1 MCTGRAKTIRKVGMG
16 MDELDSMAKNARSD
30 PKIFEELVHRQH
42 KFLIHCAY
50 QATHRYISQAEDEWS
65 ETLIAFHD
73 AVQSYDALKGPFEP
87 YVKLVITRRLVDYYR
102 RNKKNSPELLTDPA
116 DFTDHVTEEGYNVIK
131 KQIEEKIC
139 SQEPTTAAEEIEEI
153 QIKLKEYG
161 FSFWDLTTASP
172 KSSKTRANCKIV
184 IQFILEQPSLLQELR
199 VKKQLPIK
207 IIEKNTGIPPKF
219 LDKYRRYIITAVEI
233 LSGEYPKL
241 AEYLTEFRK

>member
-1 MCTGRAKTIRKVGMG
+1 M
-16 MDELDSMAKNARSD
+16 
-30 PKIFEELVHRQH
+30 
-42 KFLIHCAY
+42 
-50 QATHRYISQAEDEWS
+50 
-65 ETLIAFHD
+65 
-73 AVQSYDALKGPFEP
+73 
-87 YVKLVITRRLVDYYR
+87 
-102 RNKKNSPELLTDPA
+102 
-116 DFTDHVTEEGYNVIK
+116 IK

-161 FSFWDLTTASP
+161 FSFWDLTSVSP
-172 KSSKTRANCKIV
+172 KSSKTKANCKIV
-184 IQFILEQPSLLQELR
+184 IQFILEQPPLLQELR

>member
-1 MCTGRAKTIRKVGMG
+1 
-16 MDELDSMAKNARSD
+16 MDELDLMAKNARSD

-73 AVQSYDALKGPFEP
+73 AVSTYDSSKGPFEP
-87 YVKLVITRRLVDYYR
+87 YAKLVITRRLVDYYR
-102 RNKKNSPELLTDPA
+102 RNKKNSQELLTDPA
-116 DFTDHVTEEGYNVIK
+116 DFTDHVTDEGSSSIK

-139 SQEPTTAAEEIEEI
+139 SKEPITATDEIEEI
-153 QIKLKEYG
+153 QLKLKEYG

-172 KSSKTRANCKIV
+172 KSSKTRTSCRVV
-184 IQFILEQPSLLQELR
+184 IQYMLEQPQLLQDLR
-199 VKKQLPIK
+199 IKKQLPIK

-241 AEYLTEFRK
+241 AEYLSEFRK

>member
-1 MCTGRAKTIRKVGMG
+1 
-16 MDELDSMAKNARSD
+16 MDELDLMAKNARSD
-30 PKIFEELVHRQH
+30 PKIFEELVHKQH

-73 AVQSYDALKGPFEP
+73 AVQSYDSSKGPFAP
-87 YVKLVITRRLVDYYR
+87 YAKLIITRRLVDYYR
-102 RNKKNSPELLTDPA
+102 RNKKNSQELLTDPA
-116 DFTDHVTEEGYNVIK
+116 DFTDHVTEDGYNTIK

-153 QIKLKEYG
+153 QLKLKEYG
-161 FSFWDLTTASP
+161 FSFWDLTSVSP

-184 IQFILEQPSLLQELR
+184 IQFMLGQPQLLLELR
-199 VKKQLPIK
+199 IKKQLPIK

-241 AEYLTEFRK
+241 SGYLVEFRK